1 MPAKSKPQQRLMA
14 AALHGASFPL
24 AKKVRS
30 SMTISQLADY
40 ATVKKPSRP
49 TKPPKP

>member
-1 MPAKSKPQQRLMA
+1 MSPAKTPKQQRLMA

-30 SMTISQLADY
+30 SMTISQLADF
-40 ATVKKPSRP
+40 AGPVKKPSRP
-49 TKPPKP
+49 PKP

>member
-1 MPAKSKPQQRLMA
+1 MSPAKSQKQANLMRA
-14 AALHGASFPL
+14 AAAGAKFPM
-24 AKKVRS
+24 AKKVRG

-49 TKPPKP
+49 PKP